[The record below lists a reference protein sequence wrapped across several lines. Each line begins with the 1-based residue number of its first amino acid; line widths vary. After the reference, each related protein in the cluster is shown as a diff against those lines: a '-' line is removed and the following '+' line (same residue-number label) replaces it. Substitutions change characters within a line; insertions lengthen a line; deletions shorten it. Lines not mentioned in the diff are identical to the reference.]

1 MKPVQSSAPSVST
14 APVLDFE
21 QIREIMVH
29 RFPLLMLDRV
39 TVLEKGARLVALKNI
54 TGNEI
59 WFLGHFP
66 KQAIMPGVLMIE
78 AMAQAASLLDTLSR
92 EDAHPE
98 AARFLG
104 RVEAQFQRMIV
115 PGDVMEIEV
124 VMLKQISYA
133 VITKSYVRVD
143 GNIACTAEL
152 MLGSKAPDR
161 EK

>member
-1 MKPVQSSAPSVST
+1 MSRAQPAVET
-14 APVLDFE
+14 AGTVLNFE

-39 TVLEKGARLVALKNI
+39 TVLEKGSRLVAIKNI

-92 EDAHPE
+92 NDAHPE
-98 AARFLG
+98 AAKFLG
-104 RVEAQFQRMIV
+104 RVQAQFQRMIV

-124 VMLKQISYA
+124 VLLKQISYA
-133 VITKSYVRVD
+133 VLTKCYVRVE
-143 GNIACTAEL
+143 GNVACMAEL
-152 MLGSKAPDR
+152 MLGTKAADAEP
-161 EK
+161 

>member
-1 MKPVQSSAPSVST
+1 MKQVQSSPSPAST
-14 APVLDFE
+14 APVLGFE
-21 QIREIMVH
+21 QIRDIMVH
-29 RFPLLMLDRV
+29 RFPFLMLDRV
-39 TVLEKGARLVALKNI
+39 TVLEKGSRLVAIKNI

-92 EDAHPE
+92 DDVHPE
-98 AARFLG
+98 AARYLG

-124 VMLKQISYA
+124 VLLKQISYA
-133 VITKSYVRVD
+133 VIAKSHVRVD
-143 GNIACTAEL
+143 GNIACSAEL
-152 MLGSKAPDR
+152 MLGTKAPDR

>member
-143 GNIACTAEL
+143 GNIACSAEL